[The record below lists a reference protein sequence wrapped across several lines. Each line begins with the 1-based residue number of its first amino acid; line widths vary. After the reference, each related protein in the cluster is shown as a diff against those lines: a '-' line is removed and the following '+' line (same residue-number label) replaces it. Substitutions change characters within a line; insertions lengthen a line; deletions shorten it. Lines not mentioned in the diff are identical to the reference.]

1 MNFRLPLVLVLSCAV
16 LGAVAAP
23 VWADEA
29 PAKAVVQATATG
41 QRLDALY
48 ERYFE
53 ELLPLNPLLA
63 TFIGDHRYDDRLP
76 NSIGPEQRA
85 AAKRMNDRYLAEV
98 QAIDP
103 SSLSPAERTSY
114 DIFLRERLRARAAE
128 RFPDHL
134 LPLNQAGSLLTL
146 MPSLGSGTN
155 AQPFA
160 TVQDYEHWL
169 QRLDGLVTWM
179 DQAIV
184 NMREGMAKGVVQPR
198 PVMEKVLPQ
207 LDAMIVAQP
216 EDSAYFAPV
225 KKFPEGIGAA
235 DRERLTREYTAAIC
249 DQLVPAYRRLRDF
262 VRDEYLPRT
271 RSTVA

>member
-1 MNFRLPLVLVLSCAV
+1 MRFHRPLVLALSCAL
-16 LGAVAAP
+16 LGAVAAATP
-23 VWADEA
+23 VWAAET
-29 PAKAVVQATATG
+29 PAKAAVQATATG

-53 ELLPLNPLLA
+53 ELLQSSPILA

-76 NSIGPEQRA
+76 NSIGPEHRA

-114 DIFLRERLRARAAE
+114 EIFLRERLRARAAE

-146 MPSLGSGTN
+146 MPSLGSGSN

-160 TVQDYEHWL
+160 TVQDYENWL
-169 QRLDGLVTWM
+169 QRLDGMVIWM

-184 NMREGMAKGVVQPR
+184 NMREGMAQGR
-198 PVMEKVLPQ
+198 
-207 LDAMIVAQP
+207 
-216 EDSAYFAPV
+216 
-225 KKFPEGIGAA
+225 GAA
-235 DRERLTREYTAAIC
+235 APGDGEGAAAARRDDRRHS
-249 DQLVPAYRRLRDF
+249 
-262 VRDEYLPRT
+262 PRT
-271 RSTVA
+271 ARFSRR